1 MRIMRKKLLYV
12 LMLVCSI
19 ALFTSCNDDDNNG
32 EGPQLGRDIAGTYN
46 GTISIVASGAKTSKQ
61 QVFIT
66 QGGANDVTLDLKNIS
81 INIEGEDT
89 PIEIDAVQFLN
100 VVVGGDNTLA
110 QLKELKTTV
119 QHSTL
124 GEIGITAT
132 GTVASQK
139 LEMNFSVKVKD
150 GEGDKNIE
158 VAFVGEKSSSEVDM
172 KDYAQEMAGWYA
184 RKELTVT
191 GIDLELKWPT
201 DGIEVVYNKYNQISI
216 KPFYITFPYSAN
228 DTRQIEIK
236 SARLIKTAT
245 SVEIEDI
252 HQALTDNR
260 GDATL
265 DLSGKFENGVLT
277 LNMTITNAENT
288 AHYVFTADQKKTG
301 AIIEK
306 MTINSDVVTV
316 QPEISE
322 VASNKANIVFYIK
335 EGTSSDK
342 LSLVPEFEISSGAT
356 IYYGDEP
363 YVKGTAI
370 DFSKEQKFKVTAESG
385 KTTTTYT
392 IKTAVLQTDFS
403 FGNNFDGE
411 WEQKVSMK
419 IPFEEPGAGWA
430 TSNEGVAYIKGMY
443 PELYPVDAPNAVV
456 SSDEGKTGK
465 AARLETLNTTGK
477 AGVDLG
483 FFKIP
488 AIPKV
493 TSGSVFSGTFVV
505 DINNTLKSTKFGY
518 PCTKKPVAFKGS
530 YKFTAGEIYYVC
542 ADFNKANEVKEDAT
556 QKDLPAMNAV
566 LYEVNSYA
574 SDFLDGTN
582 LLKSDKI
589 VAIASVDGKEQA
601 EYTDF
606 KVDFVF
612 KDGKSFDPAKKYK
625 LAVVCS
631 SSKHGD
637 EFSGAP
643 GSVLYVDNLE
653 VTF

>member
-1 MRIMRKKLLYV
+1 MF
-12 LMLVCSI
+12 VCSMS
-19 ALFTSCNDDDNNG
+19 LFTSCNDDDDNNG

-46 GTISIVASGAKTSKQ
+46 GTLAMVASEAKTSRQ

-66 QGGANDVTLDLKNIS
+66 QVGANEVSLDLKNIS
-81 INIEGEDT
+81 INIEGADA
-89 PIEIDAVQFLN
+89 PIEIDAVQFPN
-100 VVVGGDNTLA
+100 VVVEGDNTLA
-110 QLKELKTTV
+110 ELKESKATV
-119 QHSTL
+119 QSTL
-124 GEIGITAT
+124 GEIEVTAA

-139 LEMNFSVKVKD
+139 LNLNFSVNVKVE
-150 GEGDKNIE
+150 GEGDKSID
-158 VAFVGEKSSSEVDM
+158 VAFVGEKLSSEVDM
-172 KDYAQEMAGWYA
+172 KDYAQELAGWYA

-191 GIDLELKWPT
+191 GIDLEPKWPT

-265 DLSGKFENGVLT
+265 DLSGKFEDGVLT

-316 QPEISE
+316 QPEIGE

-335 EGTSSDK
+335 DGTSSDK

-356 IYYGDEP
+356 LYYGDAA

-370 DFSKEQKFKVTAESG
+370 DFSKEQTFKVTAESG
-385 KTTTTYT
+385 KTTVTYT
-392 IKTAVLQTDFS
+392 VTSEELTEFDFLAS
-403 FGNNFDGE
+403 FDEDWKKEKFSTVE
-411 WEQKVSMK
+411 Y
-419 IPFEEPGAGWA
+419 EEPGNGWV
-430 TSNEGVAYIKGMY
+430 TSNGGVAYIKAFDFFLHCY
-443 PELYPVDAPNAVV
+443 SASKPNAVLPV
-456 SSDEGKTGK
+456 ENAGGK

-477 AGVDLG
+477 APMTALG
-483 FFKIP
+483 MP
-488 AIPKV
+488 AVPKV
-493 TSGSVFSGTFVV
+493 TSGTVFNGAFVV
-505 DINNTLKSTKFGY
+505 NTSNTLKSTLFGS
-518 PCTKKPVAFKGS
+518 PCFKKPVTFKGS
-530 YKFTAGEIYYVC
+530 YKFTAGETYYVC
-542 ADFNKANEVKEDAT
+542 ADPAKANEVKEDAT
-556 QKDLPAMNAV
+556 KKDLPAINAV

-574 SDFLDGTN
+574 FDFLDGTN
-582 LLKSDKI
+582 LLTSKNI
-589 VAIASVDGKEQA
+589 VAIASVADAKEQA
-601 EYTDF
+601 EYTNFNVNFTF
-606 KVDFVF
+606 KE
-612 KDGKSFDPAKKYK
+612 GKSFDATKKYK
-625 LAVVCS
+625 LAIVCS
-631 SSKHGD
+631 SSKDGD
-637 EFSGAP
+637 KFSGAP
-643 GSVLYVDNLE
+643 GSVLYVDDLE